1 MRVVFDVPL
10 EHTSINNQYVPGCVG
25 VKVPEAEVV
34 IEPVLFTVEPHAD
47 QSGFA
52 HT

>member
-10 EHTSINNQYVPGCVG
+10 EQTSTNSQYVPGSVG

-34 IEPVLFTVEPHAD
+34 MEPVLFTVEPHED